1 VTTLRA
7 KARSFSG
14 SVRLKAPSEPFD
26 KHCAD
31 LVTRQGQMAPRTH
44 MPPIA
49 QVFGHVLAADAG
61 LACVTWIHSYHRTSS
76 FSVSRAR
83 AAIERLQ
90 TLAKV
95 LT

>member
-1 VTTLRA
+1 
-7 KARSFSG
+7 
-14 SVRLKAPSEPFD
+14 
-26 KHCAD
+26 
-31 LVTRQGQMAPRTH
+31 

-49 QVFGHVLAADAG
+49 QVFEHVLAADAG
-61 LACVTWIHSYHRTSS
+61 LAGVTWIHGYRHTSS

>member
-1 VTTLRA
+1 
-7 KARSFSG
+7 
-14 SVRLKAPSEPFD
+14 
-26 KHCAD
+26 
-31 LVTRQGQMAPRTH
+31 

-61 LACVTWIHSYHRTSS
+61 LACVTWIHGDRHTSS